1 MVQSSLGQTIL
12 KLMNNFLWIVEKCAE
27 WSLPDQEIDLA
38 EGTIR
43 KYRAIN
49 RRFMLRTRFQTKIRK
64 LRKNRDS

>member
-12 KLMNNFLWIVEKCAE
+12 KLMNNFLWTVEKCTE
-27 WSLPDQEIDLA
+27 WSLPDQEIDLG

-64 LRKNRDS
+64 PRKNRDS